1 MKKNPTLTGV
11 TKGVVSGVASIA
23 ASGGDSKLNLLAWPM
38 VRLGWLGC
46 SVFELTMGVGEF
58 NSHFR
63 LGVQVESKFG
73 SVPGVESFWDF
84 QSSKLFRPGGGWTSS
99 SFVLR
104 KKLWYYFNKSS
115 K

>member
-1 MKKNPTLTGV
+1 MTGV

-23 ASGGDSKLNLLAWPM
+23 ASGGDSKLNLLVCPTD
-38 VRLGWLGC
+38 RFGWFGC
-46 SVFELTMGVGEF
+46 SVFKLTMGVGEF

-73 SVPGVESFWDF
+73 SVPDVESFWDF
-84 QSSKLFRPGGGWTSS
+84 QSSKLFKPGGGWTSS

-104 KKLWYYFNKSS
+104 KEEVLV
-115 K
+115 